1 MEILQQMQFDVE
13 RLRKLAI
20 NRPAKDELPI
30 QPRRD
35 DTKGK
40 GAAAERKD
48 EKEEEFGD
56 EEEEEEREADEEGEE
71 WEE

>member
-40 GAAAERKD
+40 GTAAERKD

-56 EEEEEEREADEEGEE
+56 EEEEREDDEEGEE
-71 WEE
+71 WE